1 MATTTVTSSA
11 QLRTAIQAALAAD
24 TVELTGVSQ
33 VYDSI
38 TTLTKIARGAV
49 GTSLFFGYTVQGDS
63 ATLSQSQTLQNTR
76 IFQQNIDGPYAPGTV
91 KKLTLSYTAGGA
103 AANNALLS
111 VENSGTRSFI
121 IDNVK
126 FTGVHNGWNGNGN
139 LYMSMRSY
147 NAASPINVSLT
158 LNKVQIDITG
168 QGNLFNGTTGGSAFL
183 HSWNNSGAVTLTD
196 CTFDE
201 AGFASSLN
209 LLTFGTTAAG
219 NYTLTSN
226 VFKRTTNQT
235 VRDEGNRLGSV
246 IASLSTNTFQDGSYL
261 DLYGTLSSITLTS
274 NTFTTI
280 ANGYGIRVTA
290 AGVSGTPLL
299 SGTNVFTGTGLP
311 LKYVS
316 STANTSY
323 TLTGTT
329 TVNGASFAKLIAGGQ
344 GNDTITG
351 STANEWINGDDG
363 ADSITG
369 GGGKDYLLGAG
380 GNDTL
385 TGGSGNDTLNGGAGT
400 NTINDAGLGG
410 GADTILHDTASST
423 VAITVTGTGVVTL
436 TASQAGATV
445 TLNNTGSSTTVNAST
460 STAAVTINASL
471 NSTDSLTGGSGN
483 DTINGGTGDDTID
496 GGGGNDSL
504 LGAGNADILQGQGG
518 SDFLDGGNGSDQ
530 LNGGVGN
537 DTLTGG
543 TGNDQFRFSST
554 LNSSTNVDTITDF
567 GTGTDRI
574 YLSNAIFTSLTA
586 GPLAAA
592 DFGTTAA
599 VGADIVYSGG
609 DLYYASNGDASL
621 SNYTKFATLT
631 GPPTLANTD
640 FIVF

>member
-1 MATTTVTSSA
+1 MALTTVTSSA

-24 TVELTGVSQ
+24 TVELTGVNQ

-38 TTLTKIARGAV
+38 TTLTKIARGAL
-49 GTSLFFGYTVQGDS
+49 GTNLFFGYTVQGNN
-63 ATLSQSQTLQNTR
+63 ATLGQSQTILNTR

-91 KKLTLSYTAGGA
+91 KNLTLSYSAGGA
-103 AANNALLS
+103 ASNNALLS
-111 VENSGTRSFI
+111 VENSGTRAFVL
-121 IDNVK
+121 DNVK

-139 LYMSMRSY
+139 LYMSLRSY
-147 NAASPINVSLT
+147 NAAAPMSVSLT
-158 LNKVQIDITG
+158 LNKVQVDITG
-168 QGNLFNGTTGGSAFL
+168 QNNSFNGTTGGSAFL

-209 LLTFGTTAAG
+209 LLTFGATAAG
-219 NYTLTSN
+219 NYTISN
-226 VFKRTTNQT
+226 SMFKRTSNQT
-235 VRDEGNRLGSV
+235 VRPEGNRLGSV
-246 IASLSTNTFQDGSYL
+246 VASLTSNTFQDGSYL

-280 ANGYGIRVTA
+280 AGGYGIRVTA
-290 AGVSGTPLL
+290 DGVSGTPTLA
-299 SGTNVFTGTGLP
+299 GTNVFTGTGLP

-323 TLTGTT
+323 ILTGAT

-351 STANEWINGDDG
+351 STADEWINGDDG
-363 ADSITG
+363 NDSITG
-369 GGGKDYLLGAG
+369 GGGNDYLLGAG

-400 NTINDAGLGG
+400 NVINDAGLSG
-410 GADTILHDTASST
+410 GADTILHDTAGST
-423 VAITVTGTGVVTL
+423 VAIAVTGTGVVTL
-436 TASQAGATV
+436 TATQTGATA
-445 TLNNTGSSTTVNAST
+445 TINTGTSSTVNAST
-460 STAAVTINASL
+460 STAAVTITGTG

-483 DTINGGTGDDTID
+483 DTINGGTGNDTID
-496 GGGGNDSL
+496 GGGGDDSL

-518 SDFLDGGNGSDQ
+518 SDLLDGGAGNDQ

-543 TGNDQFRFSST
+543 TNNDQFRFSSA

-567 GTGTDRI
+567 GTGTDGI
-574 YLSNAIFTSLTA
+574 YLSNAIFTSLTTVGA
-586 GPLAAA
+586 LAAA

-609 DLYYASNGDASL
+609 GLYYASNGDASL

-631 GPPTLANTD
+631 GAPTLANTN